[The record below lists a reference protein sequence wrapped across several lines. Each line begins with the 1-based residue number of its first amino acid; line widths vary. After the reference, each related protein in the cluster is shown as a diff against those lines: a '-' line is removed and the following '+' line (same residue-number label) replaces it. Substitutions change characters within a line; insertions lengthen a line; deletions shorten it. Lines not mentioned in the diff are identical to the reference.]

1 MARELIIK
9 AGSISELELS
19 LKVNHNFDKENEV
32 YEILSEE
39 KASGLKKLFASKTVY
54 TVLVRGKNEKI
65 VEKVIKPVVVKKEVK
80 VETVPVKSEKVI
92 PKPIKKESTPILKE
106 EGLSQERKFREFA
119 AKAISK
125 ELVLEKVTS
134 LFNATKLDV
143 KVVEVEEVDGNFN
156 VIIEGESQGLII
168 GAKGKTL
175 YSFEHIINQM
185 FGLKYKKIFL
195 NIEGFKEKRQ
205 ETVER
210 LANSVA
216 KKVLRFEKPIRLNFM
231 PANERKIIHEI
242 ISSYPELESVS
253 EGQGPKRYVVVQ
265 RKKES
270 HV

>member
-1 MARELIIK
+1 MARELLIK

-19 LKVNHNFDKENEV
+19 LKVNHSFDKENEV
-32 YEILSEE
+32 YEIIQEE

-65 VEKVIKPVVVKKEVK
+65 VEKVVTPKIEKTAVK
-80 VETVPVKSEKVI
+80 VEKSSVKTEKAVDKPQI
-92 PKPIKKESTPILKE
+92 KEPKPVLKE
-106 EGLSQERKFREFA
+106 EGVLQEKKYREFVT
-119 AKAISK
+119 KAISK
-125 ELVLEKVTS
+125 ELVFEKVTS

-175 YSFEHIINQM
+175 YSFEHLINQM